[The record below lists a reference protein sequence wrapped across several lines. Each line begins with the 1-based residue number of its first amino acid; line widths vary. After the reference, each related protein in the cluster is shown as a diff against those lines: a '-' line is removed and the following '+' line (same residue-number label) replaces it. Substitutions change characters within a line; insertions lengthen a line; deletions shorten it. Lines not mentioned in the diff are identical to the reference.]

1 MESGAVFW
9 ITGLAGSGKST
20 IAKCLKK
27 KLEKSTAV
35 LLLDGDDLRQVFS
48 NVFTYSVENRLKAA
62 QCYSRLCKLVSEQ
75 GIDVICPTISLFH
88 EIHAWNKQNLRNYIE
103 IYLDV
108 PIDILVKEGK
118 REFYQQQEIKDKH
131 QDVAGIDFLPQPPS
145 HPDIIINNR
154 EVTAEQAVEQIL
166 NFYFQ
171 RLKTL

>member
-20 IAKCLKK
+20 IAKFLKK
-27 KLEKSTAV
+27 RLEKSVAV

-48 NVFTYSVENRLKAA
+48 HAFTYSMESRFKAA

-103 IYLDV
+103 IYLNV

-131 QDVAGIDFLPQPPS
+131 QGVAGIDFLPQSPS
-145 HPDIIINNR
+145 NPDIIINNR